1 MIDKVILGT
10 VQLGKIY
17 GLNKSKL
24 TTNESL
30 EILNLAYNSNILTYD
45 TAQCYGNSEKLL
57 ATISNISNVQIITK
71 IDFTDILLTS
81 SYILNKQ
88 NIKKKNKYIIG
99 KFKT

>member
-10 VQLGKIY
+10 VQLGILY

-30 EILNLAYNSNILTYD
+30 EILDLAYNSNILTYD
-45 TAQCYGNSEKLL
+45 TAQDYGNSEQLL

-71 IDFTDILLTS
+71 IDFTDILLTP
-81 SYILNKQ
+81 SYI
-88 NIKKKNKYIIG
+88 
-99 KFKT
+99 